1 MPEQYRKMLILR
13 KVYGFSQ
20 QEMADHLGIS
30 ISTVGKHLTKGLVRC
45 ADYLKN
51 QDIKGQGATGGTFC
65 APQKGKKYE

>member
-51 QDIKGQGATGGTFC
+51 KDIKG
-65 APQKGKKYE
+65 